1 MKCTHPNH
9 VDGQSCEDHAVGCH
23 KDCRCCCP
31 IYFIDW
37 NGLIRPDYVG
47 MTVRKKSGKPFKSGN
62 KTAIVSGLIERD
74 VPSGTLSGSTPDN
87 IIRKMLTK
95 PFFTFSSEEKGYAV
109 VAEQCEEIPKNS
121 P

>member
-31 IYFIDW
+31 IYFIE
-37 NGLIRPDYVG
+37 GLVPPDYVG
-47 MTVRKKSGKPFKSGN
+47 MVVKKKSGKPFKSGN
-62 KTAIVSGLIERD
+62 KTAIVSGIIERE

-95 PFFTFSSEEKGYAV
+95 PFFTFSSEEEGYAV
-109 VAEQCEEIPKNS
+109 AAEICEEISKNS